1 MTNIC
6 TKLQAMLQDE
16 ATGILAYNK
25 LKNEMPSEHK
35 SHIESIEEYLADE
48 YKHLQGVYQ
57 IMKDMGCPIEKAEE
71 IEAKLKE
78 IVTEEDKEEK
88 AEKVEKIIEG

>member
-6 TKLQAMLQDE
+6 TKLQTMLQDE

-35 SHIESIEEYLADE
+35 EYINTIEEYLADE
-48 YKHLQGVYQ
+48 YKHLSGVFN
-57 IMKDMGCPIEKAEE
+57 IMKDMGCPIERSEE
-71 IEAKLKE
+71 IEAKLKA
-78 IVTEEDKEEK
+78 IATEED
-88 AEKVEKIIEG
+88 EGN